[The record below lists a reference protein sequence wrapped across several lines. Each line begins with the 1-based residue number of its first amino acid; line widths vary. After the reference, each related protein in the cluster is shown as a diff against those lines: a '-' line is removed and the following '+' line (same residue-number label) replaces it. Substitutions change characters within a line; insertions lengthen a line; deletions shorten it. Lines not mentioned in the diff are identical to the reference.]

1 MSTIQRICLVLTI
14 IGAINWGL
22 IGFFQFDLVAA
33 IFGGQGSA
41 LSRIIY
47 GLVGIAGLINL
58 GLLFKPNEERS
69 REEAANPEM
78 RQDINHAEIGFCM
91 KSKAPNIPVRCFFH
105 AYFLIRSLRLDISIH
120 SSSQL
125 RSCFDDRLQN
135 SKAHSILKR
144 RVFNIMEVLFEYVAH
159 HVNHAVYCLIFWN
172 GERIFRV

>member
-58 GLLFKPNEERS
+58 GLLFKPNDERS

-78 RQDINHAEIGFCM
+78 R
-91 KSKAPNIPVRCFFH
+91 
-105 AYFLIRSLRLDISIH
+105 
-120 SSSQL
+120 
-125 RSCFDDRLQN
+125 
-135 SKAHSILKR
+135 
-144 RVFNIMEVLFEYVAH
+144 
-159 HVNHAVYCLIFWN
+159 
-172 GERIFRV
+172 